1 MSDNTVEISDQI
13 LTTLV
18 KAADDRLEELLMFAD
33 EEYCE
38 EVSVAIREAR
48 SVISNPSV

>member
-1 MSDNTVEISDQI
+1 MSDTTVEISDQT
-13 LTTLV
+13 LSTLV

-38 EVSVAIREAR
+38 EVSTAIREAR
-48 SVISNPSV
+48 SVMSNPPV